1 VDRLTRP
8 LVCGQCLY
16 VSRQTILTAKFAK
29 LSLAAVLFR
38 LGIIGVVMLG
48 AAAAFAYVA
57 GWLSPQRLTQ
67 ASLMDAFA
75 RLNGAH
81 PGFRRNHAK
90 GLCVSGWFDSTGAA
104 TLLSKSAILESGRVP
119 VIGRLALASGMPMQ
133 ADTSSAV
140 RSLALRLVGPDGEEW
155 RTGMNDIPVFPVNT
169 AQAFYEQLLA
179 SKPLAAAAKPDPQ
192 SMKAFLDRHPETVRA
207 LSLIGSRSVT
217 PGFADSTFN
226 SLDAF
231 RLVDEGGRS
240 TPVRWA
246 AVPLEPPVADAPG
259 PRVSRDG
266 NYLFDDL
273 IAQIHQ
279 HPLQWRLMITVGQPQ
294 DPTADATLPWPA
306 DRAQIDA
313 GTLTLDTVSSEDGG
327 PCTDINFDPLVLP
340 PGIEPSD
347 DPLLSARS
355 ATYARSFTLRRAER
369 RAKPPS
375 AVTSK
380 EVGDG
385 T

>member
-1 VDRLTRP
+1 M
-8 LVCGQCLY
+8 
-16 VSRQTILTAKFAK
+16 SAK
-29 LSLAAVLFR
+29 LGLAAVVLR
-38 LGIIGVVMLG
+38 LGAIGALML
-48 AAAAFAYVA
+48 AVAAAFADVA

-67 ASLMDAFA
+67 ASLMEAFA
-75 RLNGAH
+75 RVSGDH

-104 TLLSKSAILESGRVP
+104 TLLSKSAMLASGRVP
-119 VIGRLALASGMPMQ
+119 VIGRFALAGGMPMQ
-133 ADTSSAV
+133 ADTASAV
-140 RSLALRLVGPDGEEW
+140 RSLALRLLGPDGHEW
-155 RTGMNDIPVFPVNT
+155 RTGMNDIPVFAVNS

-179 SKPLAAAAKPDPQ
+179 SKPDAATGKPDPRA
-192 SMKAFLDRHPETVRA
+192 MKAFLDRHPETVRA
-207 LSLIGSRSVT
+207 LAIIGSRPVT
-217 PGFADSTFN
+217 SGFADSTFN

-246 AVPLEPPVADAPG
+246 AVPLEPPPAETPAPSSD
-259 PRVSRDG
+259 PDK

-279 HPLQWRLMITVGQPQ
+279 RPLTWRLMIIVGQPQ
-294 DPTADATLPWPA
+294 DPTADATIPWRA

-313 GTLTLDTVSSEDGG
+313 GTVILDTVSSEDGG
-327 PCTDINFDPLVLP
+327 ACTDINFDPLVLP

-355 ATYARSFTLRRAER
+355 ATYARSFSLRVEER

-375 AVTSK
+375 AITQR
-380 EVGDG
+380 ELRLAEG
-385 T
+385 TP

>member
-1 VDRLTRP
+1 MPHPAFFGGIIRCNVS
-8 LVCGQCLY
+8 GQP
-16 VSRQTILTAKFAK
+16 ILSSK
-29 LSLAAVLFR
+29 LSLAAVLLR
-38 LGIIGVVMLG
+38 LGVIGVLLLG

-57 GWLSPQRLTQ
+57 GWLSPDRLTQ
-67 ASLMDAFA
+67 ASLMEAFA
-75 RLNGAH
+75 RVNGEH

-90 GLCVSGWFDSTGAA
+90 GLCVGGWFDSTGAA
-104 TLLSKSAILESGRVP
+104 TLLSKSAILGSGRVP
-119 VIGRLALASGMPMQ
+119 VIGRFALAGGLPMQ

-140 RSLALRLVGPDGEEW
+140 RSLALRFVGRDGEEW

-179 SKPLAAAAKPDPQ
+179 SRPDAATGKPDPQ
-192 SMKAFLDRHPETVRA
+192 SMKAFFDRHPETVRA
-207 LSLIGSRSVT
+207 LSIIGSRSVT
-217 PGFADSTFN
+217 PGFAESTFN
-226 SLDAF
+226 GLDAF

-246 AVPLEPPVADAPG
+246 AVPLEPPAAEAASPG
-259 PRVSRDG
+259 NRDG

-273 IAQIHQ
+273 IAQIHRR
-279 HPLQWRLMITVGQPQ
+279 PLRWRLEITVGQPL

-313 GTLTLDTVSSEDGG
+313 GTVTLDTVSSEDGG

-355 ATYARSFTLRRAER
+355 ATYARSFTLRAGER

-375 AVTSK
+375 AITQR
-380 EVGDG
+380 EVRIARGAS
-385 T
+385 

>member
-1 VDRLTRP
+1 M
-8 LVCGQCLY
+8 
-16 VSRQTILTAKFAK
+16 SAK
-29 LSLAAVLFR
+29 LGLAAAVLR
-38 LGIIGVVMLG
+38 LGAIGALML
-48 AAAAFAYVA
+48 AVAAAFADVA

-67 ASLMDAFA
+67 SSLMEAFS
-75 RLNGAH
+75 RINGDH

-104 TLLSKSAILESGRVP
+104 TLLSKSAMLASGRVP
-119 VIGRLALASGMPMQ
+119 LIGRFALAGGMPMQ
-133 ADTSSAV
+133 ADTAAAV
-140 RSLALRLVGPDGEEW
+140 RSLALRLLGPDGQEW
-155 RTGMNDIPVFPVNT
+155 RTGMNDIPVFAVNS

-179 SKPLAAAAKPDPQ
+179 SQPDAATGKPDPRT
-192 SMKAFLDRHPETVRA
+192 MKAFLDRHPETVRA
-207 LSLIGSRSVT
+207 LAIIGSRPVAS
-217 PGFADSTFN
+217 GFAESTFN

-246 AVPLEPPVADAPG
+246 AVPLEPPSAGTPAPS
-259 PRVSRDG
+259 SRPDT

-279 HPLQWRLMITVGQPQ
+279 RPLTWRLMIIVGQPQ
-294 DPTADATLPWPA
+294 DPTGDATIPWPA

-313 GTLTLDTVSSEDGG
+313 GTVTLDTVSSEDGG
-327 PCTDINFDPLVLP
+327 ACADINFDPLVLP

-355 ATYARSFTLRRAER
+355 ATYARSFTLRVAER

-375 AVTSK
+375 AITQR
-380 EVGDG
+380 ELRLAEG
-385 T
+385 TP